1 MPACCDIKL
10 TVSGG
15 LYLLGINWSL
25 CIAILLCILCLWISW
40 WKVLASVTRWNILKN
55 THDGLRTPAHQHQ
68 LFVSSSGFSPLAFA
82 PSSEA
87 TEPACSVAAK
97 VGAENRTQKDSQ
109 AVRSFCLLKGRAL
122 CLAADWEHFPKICC
136 SCQGIVTGLKERKES
151 ETEEEQGAR
160 EHRQRETSV
169 DKTQKT
175 TEIAG
180 VKFSAILCSEG
191 TYRQE
196 AFEPLANVLEKFL
209 HTHGVALVASKRWVR
224 AVFAR
229 LQQHVL
235 SSVNVLC
242 ARG

>member
-1 MPACCDIKL
+1 M
-10 TVSGG
+10 
-15 LYLLGINWSL
+15 
-25 CIAILLCILCLWISW
+25 
-40 WKVLASVTRWNILKN
+40 LASVTRWNILKN

-68 LFVSSSGFSPLAFA
+68 LFVSSSGASPLAAA

-87 TEPACSVAAK
+87 TEPASSVAAK
-97 VGAENRTQKDSQ
+97 VGAENRTQTDSQ
-109 AVRSFCLLKGRAL
+109 AVRSFCLLEGRAL
-122 CLAADWEHFPKICC
+122 CLAAAWKLFPKICC

-151 ETEEEQGAR
+151 GTEEEQGSR

-169 DKTQKT
+169 GKTQKT
-175 TEIAG
+175 ADIPG
-180 VKFSAILCSEG
+180 VKFNAILCSEG

-209 HTHGVALVASKRWVR
+209 HTDGVALVASKRWVR
-224 AVFAR
+224 AVFAP

-235 SSVNVLC
+235 CSVNVLC